1 MYTFLES
8 KILWL
13 VLQCSLSQLE
23 LSSPFAGKEWDFMG
37 ITYQG
42 WEGKRVWAHVLLENC
57 KKNEIAKMCIS
68 LIWERI
74 YAVKKCA
81 KWVHRELGVNYIW
94 KDNFIGT

>member
-8 KILWL
+8 EILWL

-42 WEGKRVWAHVLLENC
+42 WEEKRVWVMFSW
-57 KKNEIAKMCIS
+57 KI
-68 LIWERI
+68 
-74 YAVKKCA
+74 VKKM
-81 KWVHRELGVNYIW
+81 K
-94 KDNFIGT
+94 